1 MGIAVC
7 ETEKAELYPIFF
19 FSNASFAQPTFEKA
33 WPFDT
38 RFVYSSVPAITAF
51 RAVTFQLLNRFW
63 FAYFTFILA
72 MYTSTYVRIC
82 ENSFSA
88 FCSSGP
94 IIRTL
99 SSGFNF

>member
-1 MGIAVC
+1 MGITVC

-19 FSNASFAQPTFEKA
+19 FFVYLIRATFEKA

-63 FAYFTFILA
+63 FAYFTFILLF
-72 MYTSTYVRIC
+72 YSVHING
-82 ENSFSA
+82 ENISW
-88 FCSSGP
+88 
-94 IIRTL
+94 
-99 SSGFNF
+99 